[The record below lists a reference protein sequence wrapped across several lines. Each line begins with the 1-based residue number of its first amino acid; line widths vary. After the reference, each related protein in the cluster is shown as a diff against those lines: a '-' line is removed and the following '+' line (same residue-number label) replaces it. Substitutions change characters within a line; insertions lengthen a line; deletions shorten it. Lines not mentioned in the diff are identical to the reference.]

1 MKKLILC
8 LVLLIGAVIA
18 GEACTSLVA
27 SGHATANGRPM
38 LWKHRDTG
46 APHNFLKRIEPAVE
60 GEYAYV
66 GLFNQADTAL
76 REAWT
81 GMNRVGFAIMNTA
94 SYNLAPDTARVK
106 DREGEVM
113 AMALR
118 KCRTVSDFRTMLDT
132 LARPM
137 GVQAN
142 FGVIDA
148 EGGAAY
154 FETWD
159 NGYNYFPIGG
169 EGEPTALIRT
179 NFSVTGN
186 DSTGMG
192 YIRYDNAHHLLD
204 KDINSGRLTAEDCV
218 DKASR
223 SFYHS
228 LQGKDVVR
236 DTKDKWAVDQDFIP
250 RYISTAAIVI
260 EGALPGENPEE
271 VMKMHTRLGYPPVAD
286 KYMVTMDSL
295 PADVQPLLPGNRC
308 QANATASARQKKV
321 FSIRRGSGKRYINL
335 QALRAIM
342 KATDR

>member
-1 MKKLILC
+1 MKKILLC
-8 LVLLIGAVIA
+8 LMLVLGHA
-18 GEACTSLVA
+18 GVAGACTSLVA
-27 SGHATANGRPM
+27 SGKATANGRPM

-46 APHNFLKRIEPAVE
+46 APHNFLKRIESKAV

-81 GMNRVGFAIMNTA
+81 GMNEVGFAIMNTA
-94 SYNLAPDTARVK
+94 SYNLAPDTARIK

-113 AMALR
+113 ALALR
-118 KCRTVSDFRTMLDT
+118 RCRTVRDFQTLLDT
-132 LARPM
+132 LPRPM

-148 EGGAAY
+148 DGGAAY

-159 NGYNYFPIGG
+159 NGYTPFPIGG
-169 EGEPTALIRT
+169 EGEPSALIRT

-204 KDINSGRLTAEDCV
+204 KAIGSGTLTAEDCV
-218 DKASR
+218 DRASR
-223 SFYHS
+223 SFYHI
-228 LQGKDVVR
+228 LTGKDVLR
-236 DTKDKWAVDQDFIP
+236 DTHRKWAVDQDFIP
-250 RYISTAAIVI
+250 RNISTAAIVI
-260 EGALPGENPEE
+260 EGALPGENAAET
-271 VMKMHTRLGYPPVAD
+271 MKMHVRLGYPPVAD
-286 KYMVTMDSL
+286 KYMVTMDCV

-308 QANATASARQKKV
+308 QANATATSRQKKV

-335 QALRAIM
+335 QALRAMM
-342 KATDR
+342 KSRD